1 MYESGLPFQT
11 RVLKYFWIY
20 VNTNAIQ
27 TYNHKSH
34 DRNKLRSKFAKL
46 HSPCNHDRNQDLL
59 QHQSHLSRF
68 LPATM
73 SMQTTS
79 LPSLLV
85 GILLALALAI
95 CRHYGRRLS
104 TALGN
109 GCIGATL
116 HEGHAGCVCE
126 NNQLVVFSEMSP
138 IMKTFSTQDETKPR
152 DIFTQKMGQLKTQ
165 GGVQFKENLIPVK
178 YILQYKLF
186 FSLLLVQDCLM
197 MAGFQGRHNKLF

>member
-11 RVLKYFWIY
+11 RVLKYYWIY

-104 TALGN
+104 TALGD

-138 IMKTFSTQDETKPR
+138 IMKTFSTYPRRNETKR
-152 DIFTQKMGQLKTQ
+152 HIYAKNG
-165 GGVQFKENLIPVK
+165 
-178 YILQYKLF
+178 
-186 FSLLLVQDCLM
+186 SLVQ
-197 MAGFQGRHNKLF
+197 RKLNTRKIHIAIQIIFFFIASPRLFNDGWVSGQA